1 MIIKTRTN
9 FSPTISIDGI
19 QEKDINNTQWSK
31 LIINRPISYYK
42 VRDGDTQRPDLIS
55 LRVYGNVHYF
65 WPLMKF
71 NLIDDIWND
80 ISVGDIIKCPSALDM
95 EQYFATIITHG

>member
-1 MIIKTRTN
+1 
-9 FSPTISIDGI
+9 
-19 QEKDINNTQWSK
+19 
-31 LIINRPISYYK
+31 
-42 VRDGDTQRPDLIS
+42 
-55 LRVYGNVHYF
+55 
-65 WPLMKF
+65 MKF